1 MQRAFFAGW
10 AGVRPTVN
18 RESSPIQTLRNAA
31 ITGTLDR
38 IEVRVDGVKQYA
50 ETASKTLSTSA
61 EGSPGAH
68 EFDFFAVNTA
78 GTKWDRIVNATV
90 Y

>member
-1 MQRAFFAGW
+1 MQRAFFAGC

-18 RESSPIQTLRNAA
+18 GESSPIQALAAAA

-38 IEVRVDGVKQYA
+38 IEEWVDGVKQYA
-50 ETASKTLSTSA
+50 ETASKTLSTSR
-61 EGSPGAH
+61 EGTPGAH
-68 EFDFFAVNTA
+68 EFDFYAVNTA
-78 GTKWDRIVNATV
+78 GTKWDTIFHTTV